1 MTTLNIR
8 KTTDLDLPFVM
19 EMIHELAKYEKA
31 PESVTLTLDQLS
43 LDFKQKL
50 FESIILERDGEK
62 VGMALFYFRY
72 STWKGKNLYLEDL
85 FVIPEHRGLGLGKM
99 VMKYLA
105 NYAIEQKCGRFE
117 WQVLDWNTPSIEFYK
132 TLGADI
138 DPEWMNCRLE
148 GRAINEVGQLQL

>member
-105 NYAIEQKCGRFE
+105 NY
-117 WQVLDWNTPSIEFYK
+117 
-132 TLGADI
+132 
-138 DPEWMNCRLE
+138 
-148 GRAINEVGQLQL
+148 